1 MPWRERLRPVRMER
15 VALVA
20 PVQTLPEVLAGVAD
34 AGAVELDAA
43 PSAETALHEVQAA
56 ATVQGSVAALTGWT
70 PADAVPGLADR
81 LGERGGAVLP
91 LPRPRGVDTPTLLRT
106 VGVRRSLT
114 PLVETYGTV
123 PYADVD
129 PTVLVAVTYV
139 LMFGMMFGDVGHGAM
154 LLLAAAALWRG
165 WPRFMARW
173 RRAWPLVAGAG
184 LASALFGLAYGECF
198 GPSGLVPVLWLAP
211 LEHPVPLLEAA
222 LGLGAVLLGGAYV
235 LGTVNRWREG
245 GWPVVLYAPSGIAGA
260 RCSLGS
266 AWSRV
271 ACSCTGRGWRS
282 PAGWWRWRGSRGRSR
297 GSWPGAVGRGSRRH
311 RWSCSTSW
319 CGWAPTSCRSP
330 GWRPSA

>member
-123 PYADVD
+123 PYA
-129 PTVLVAVTYV
+129 TST
-139 LMFGMMFGDVGHGAM
+139 
-154 LLLAAAALWRG
+154 
-165 WPRFMARW
+165 
-173 RRAWPLVAGAG
+173 RRSW
-184 LASALFGLAYGECF
+184 
-198 GPSGLVPVLWLAP
+198 
-211 LEHPVPLLEAA
+211 
-222 LGLGAVLLGGAYV
+222 
-235 LGTVNRWREG
+235 
-245 GWPVVLYAPSGIAGA
+245 
-260 RCSLGS
+260 
-266 AWSRV
+266 
-271 ACSCTGRGWRS
+271 WRS
-282 PAGWWRWRGSRGRSR
+282 PT
-297 GSWPGAVGRGSRRH
+297 
-311 RWSCSTSW
+311 C
-319 CGWAPTSCRSP
+319 
-330 GWRPSA
+330 